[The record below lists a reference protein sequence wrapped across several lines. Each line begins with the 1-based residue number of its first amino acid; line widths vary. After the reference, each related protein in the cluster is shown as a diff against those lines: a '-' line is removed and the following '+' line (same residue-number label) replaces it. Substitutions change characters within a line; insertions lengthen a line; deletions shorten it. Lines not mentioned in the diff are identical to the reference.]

1 MSQERGGKTDET
13 GRVLPEN
20 NWKGTENM
28 KISLQ
33 NKFVKFA
40 VMVAFVLT
48 VALLTGFLYLKDS
61 VYITDNGVT
70 RQIKTNETNTHE
82 ILRAENIPV
91 GAFDS
96 VTESVDE
103 NNSLHIT
110 IERAFDV
117 LVTADGRTAAY
128 TVLDGTVRDVLDD
141 AEITLG
147 EFDTVNVR
155 LDLPVYAGMEI
166 EVTRIRHEER
176 TVDTVIPF
184 ETEYTDNSNR
194 AIGYERVVT
203 EGADGLARAVYDD
216 IYVNGV
222 LQTTELVSEE
232 YAQYPVT
239 EVVERGTACA
249 VPYSKMDD
257 PTALKLVDGI
267 PETYTRVITGKS
279 TAYSAYVG
287 AKTASGRN
295 AVVGTVAV
303 NPNVIPYGSELYIV
317 STDRKYVYGYAI
329 AADTGSG
336 MMEGYSMIDLYTA
349 NYSDACKWG
358 SHIVDVFVISEGNG

>member
-1 MSQERGGKTDET
+1 
-13 GRVLPEN
+13 
-20 NWKGTENM
+20 M
-28 KISLQ
+28 KFSLQ
-33 NKFVKFA
+33 NKFVKLA
-40 VMVAFVLT
+40 VLVAFVLT

-82 ILRAENIPV
+82 ILRAENIIV
-91 GAFDS
+91 GEFDS

-117 LVTADGRTAAY
+117 FVTADGSTATY
-128 TVLDGTVRDVLDD
+128 TVLDGTVRDILDY

-147 EFDTVNVR
+147 DYDKVSVR
-155 LDLPVYAGMEI
+155 LDSQVYAGMEV
-166 EVTRIRHEER
+166 EVTRIEHVER
-176 TVDTVIPF
+176 TVDTVIAF
-184 ETEYTDNSNR
+184 ETEYIDNSNR
-194 AIGYERVVT
+194 AIGYEKVVT
-203 EGADGLARAVYDD
+203 KGADGLARAVYDD

-222 LQTTELVSEE
+222 LQETELVSEE
-232 YAQYPVT
+232 YAEYPVT
-239 EVVERGTACA
+239 EVIERGTACA
-249 VPYSKMDD
+249 VPYAKMDD
-257 PTALKLVDGI
+257 PTALKLVNGI
-267 PETYTRVITGKS
+267 PESYTRVITGKS
-279 TAYSAYVG
+279 TAYSARAG

-336 MMEGYSMIDLYTA
+336 MMEGYSMIDLFTA
-349 NYSDACKWG
+349 SYGDACKWG
-358 SHIVDVFVISEGNG
+358 SHIVDVFVITEGNG